1 MLVFDPLKLSMLDYK
16 LSFGSYIFKTPFLL
30 PNILWSS
37 HCDRVHMWSWLKVWH
52 TDHTGLWPS
61 VSHMPFGVVTLRDRS
76 LSSAML
82 LEVKLPVC
90 LKFTASTGLYL
101 STVSLKPI
109 KLQSATRECSYR
121 CQQCMS
127 APMAASNTWVLPW
140 LPATRECSHGC
151 TIFLIQCS
159 QTLILCTW
167 WGSLTYPFLNLP
179 HSIKQQVFLSCFS
192 CSDPRW
198 YTLFLLIRGRFHMIL
213 ILGFDRH
220 CRCYFLGCCSS
231 LHML

>member
-140 LPATRECSHGC
+140 LHHFSDSMFSNFNFVYMMRQPDLPFPESAS
-151 TIFLIQCS
+151 FN
-159 QTLILCTW
+159 QTT
-167 WGSLTYPFLNLP
+167 GFPF
-179 HSIKQQVFLSCFS
+179 
-192 CSDPRW
+192 
-198 YTLFLLIRGRFHMIL
+198 LFLLLWSKVVHIVLVNTWKIPHDTD
-213 ILGFDRH
+213 LGFW
-220 CRCYFLGCCSS
+220 
-231 LHML
+231 